1 MKVKSEPLVVNL
13 PPIVKDVSQGTPRDV
28 NENRFMCSSKLPP
41 ECKILYD
48 TATIFD
54 WKKMDS
60 AYEQCVMDVSLADMI
75 RLVLN
80 MVLRSVNQ
88 SVLSL
93 FTI

>member
-1 MKVKSEPLVVNL
+1 MEPLMKVRCAPLVVNL

-28 NENRFMCSSKLPP
+28 NENRFMCSTALPP

-60 AYEQCVMDVSLADMI
+60 AYVQGVMDASLADLI
-75 RLVLN
+75 RLV
-80 MVLRSVNQ
+80 
-88 SVLSL
+88 
-93 FTI
+93 

>member
-1 MKVKSEPLVVNL
+1 MVNL

-28 NENRFMCSSKLPP
+28 NENRFMCSSELPP

-60 AYEQCVMDVSLADMI
+60 AHDQGVMDKSLADLI
-75 RLVLN
+75 RLVLH
-80 MVLRSVNQ
+80 VFS
-88 SVLSL
+88 SVLPL
-93 FTI
+93 FTF

>member
-1 MKVKSEPLVVNL
+1 MEPLMKVRSEPLVVNL

-28 NENRFMCSSKLPP
+28 NENRFMCSSVLPQ
-41 ECKILYD
+41 ECKDLYD

-60 AYEQCVMDVSLADMI
+60 AYEQCVMDVSLADLI

-80 MVLRSVNQ
+80 MVLRSV
-88 SVLSL
+88 LSL

>member
-1 MKVKSEPLVVNL
+1 MKVRNEPLVVNL
-13 PPIVKDVSQGTPRDV
+13 PPIVKDVSQGTPIDV
-28 NENRFMCSSKLPP
+28 NENRFMCSNELPP

-60 AYEQCVMDVSLADMI
+60 AYEQCVMDASLADLI

-80 MVLRSVNQ
+80 MVLRSVNS

-93 FTI
+93 SSL

>member
-1 MKVKSEPLVVNL
+1 MVNL

-28 NENRFMCSSKLPP
+28 NENRFMCSSELPQ

-60 AYEQCVMDVSLADMI
+60 AYEQGVMDASLADLI
-75 RLVLN
+75 RLVLH
-80 MVLRSVNQ
+80 VF
-88 SVLSL
+88 LSSL
-93 FTI
+93 HLYYLKM